1 MYLVHPTPAKY
12 LWLDTSYL
20 FDNRVAPDHYPMQER
35 CLLISVK
42 ARTGYDLEFQVL
54 TERGV
59 LRDKLPIVALSHLK
73 FDERPD
79 FYPQEFLQRW
89 CCPSKHLTIVELPL
103 QTGKAW
109 IQMSKVPF
117 QYLFTVDFT
126 DSYELDPGSD
136 VSMPEEH
143 KAQHIIILSCGQ
155 LAAMPNNSLI
165 WDHPTL
171 VSEDKQLKA
180 NPGYKVQTKDYS
192 VERYKLAKASV
203 SENDQLYDLSYV
215 TY

>member
-1 MYLVHPTPAKY
+1 MFLVHPTPAHY

-20 FDNRVAPDHYPMQER
+20 FDQRTAPEDYPFQER

-59 LRDKLPIVALSHLK
+59 LRDKLPIVALSHME
-73 FDERPD
+73 FDKRPD
-79 FYPQEFLQRW
+79 FYNQESLQRW
-89 CCPSKHLTIVELPL
+89 SCPSKYLTIVELPL

-109 IQMSKVPF
+109 IGLCKVPF
-117 QYLFTVDFT
+117 RYLFTVDFT
-126 DSYELDPGSD
+126 DGFEIDPGSD
-136 VSMPEEH
+136 VSIPEEH
-143 KAQHIIILSCGQ
+143 KAQHIVVLACGQ
-155 LAAMPNNSLI
+155 LAALPNNSII

-171 VSEDKQLKA
+171 VSVDKQLTK

-192 VERYKLAKASV
+192 VERYRLAYKSIEQNLA
-203 SENDQLYDLSYV
+203 LYDDE
-215 TY
+215 